1 MCEKSSGERG
11 PRSTVERRIFFR
23 LLHVLTVSVIVLLGL
38 WATHAVSRVQTMK
51 HRFYRWD
58 VEDRYSSAAAAAIR
72 NQLDSLA
79 AIAKNAHLL
88 NAASDKVDAE
98 EWATFLRINDVA
110 RQPGLRSIEY
120 TPWDRVPSEIKR
132 ADHEQVL
139 NDRPS
144 IALCDPDDAAGG
156 AGNATRLRMW
166 MPIYTKAELKA
177 ISQPKAKLTV
187 IFPPRDEAGGI
198 PVGTSAFSP
207 SVEDAEPGEGVEGY
221 TPPRPAGVILM
232 EVDAGK
238 LLERARS
245 GSVGGGALALY
256 WGRPDDRA
264 SRCIAHTGDAS
275 FLFGQSRASTS
286 EAGAAHRLAG
296 AESAGAIGPPTP
308 GFGTAILRKPV
319 QWGLSPLWLAAVLPP
334 GLEDGWDGVD
344 QSIVWVIGGL
354 GTLAAVAV
362 TLSGA
367 QFGSAVKRAQRV
379 LAEMLAETRQQY
391 QVLFES
397 ALEGL
402 MVLDEDLRIH
412 QINSAGARL
421 LGADAKRITGRRMDE
436 LVTPEGDALL
446 RQIGRVIHWRLPECG
461 QWRWTAGNTSYE
473 IDGALAAVQIRGK
486 WRCLAAFH
494 NVTQQ
499 NAARRELEA
508 NTQSLREANARLRAY
523 SEAVERASRDRIAFV
538 ASLWHEIRSPLA
550 LIVNYAELLSE
561 RCATSSPDR
570 QSRDQPNRDCGC
582 GEAESSGL
590 ASRCEAVEAIVHNGR
605 HLLQLVNDILD
616 FSKLEAGQVRPNIR
630 PVSPRDVIAQVVS
643 MFRIRARDKGIRLES
658 RAAPNVP
665 ERILTDPLRLRQI
678 IANLTD
684 NAIKFTQQ
692 GSVRIEADFADDPG
706 EPKLRLCIRDTGI
719 GMSEEQLGR
728 LFQPFSQAEPDT
740 ARKYGGTGLGLVI
753 CRRLARLLGGDVWA
767 ESTPGKGTVFHVQ
780 VSAKIAA
787 AESLA
792 AETLTDGDWNPA
804 EQAADAVE
812 DGDTGDAS
820 DLAAEPVR
828 VLFAEDSLENQRL
841 IRRLLERGGASVTT
855 VENGRRAV
863 NAILPGAGRDADGE
877 PPFDIV
883 LMDVEMPD
891 MDGPTAV
898 RTLRQSGCELPII
911 ALTAHSD
918 PDLLRGFL
926 EAGYTGYLV
935 KPITAVELWREI
947 RRRLPRRVANPPRV
961 KHGLPQGGLPATGAS
976 CENDG
981 VAARPYGNG
990 YGEKA
995 GRRCG
1000 ERAGRA

>member
-1 MCEKSSGERG
+1 MGEESSGERRL
-11 PRSTVERRIFFR
+11 RSTVERRIFFR
-23 LLHVLTVSVIVLLGL
+23 LLQVLTVSVIVLLGL

-51 HRFYRWD
+51 CRFYRWD
-58 VEDRYSSAAAAAIR
+58 AEDRYSSAAAAAVR

-79 AIAKNAHLL
+79 AVAKNACLL
-88 NAASDKVDAE
+88 YAASDEVAAE
-98 EWATFLRINDVA
+98 EWATFLHINAVA
-110 RQPGLRSIEY
+110 QQPGLRSIEY

-132 ADHEQVL
+132 ADREQGH
-139 NDRPS
+139 DGRPS

-156 AGNATRLRMW
+156 AGNATRLWMW
-166 MPIYTKAELKA
+166 MPVYTKAQLKA
-177 ISQPKAKLTV
+177 ISQPKAELTV
-187 IFPPRDEAGGI
+187 ISPACDQAPRAPE
-198 PVGTSAFSP
+198 GTSSFLP
-207 SVEDAEPGEGVEGY
+207 SDEDAEPGNAAEACTGR
-221 TPPRPAGVILM
+221 RPAGFVIM
-232 EVDAGK
+232 EVDVGK

-245 GSVGGGALALY
+245 SSVGGGALALY
-256 WGRPDDRA
+256 WGCPDDRA
-264 SRCIAHTGDAS
+264 SRCIAHSGGAS
-275 FLFGQSRASTS
+275 FLFGRSRASTS
-286 EAGAAHRLAG
+286 EAGAAQR
-296 AESAGAIGPPTP
+296 SAGAIGPPID

-319 QWGLSPLWLAAVLPP
+319 QWGLSPLWLAVVLPP

-344 QSIVWVIGGL
+344 PSMVWAIGGL

-362 TLSGA
+362 TLAGT

-402 MVLDEDLRIH
+402 MALDEDLRIH
-412 QINSAGARL
+412 QINTAGARL
-421 LGADAKRITGRRMDE
+421 LGADAKRIAGRRLDE
-436 LVTPEGDALL
+436 LVTLEGDALL
-446 RQIGRVIHWRLPECG
+446 RQIERVIHWRLPECG
-461 QWRWTAGNTSYE
+461 QWRWTRGNTSYE

-508 NTQSLREANARLRAY
+508 NAQSLREANARLRAY

-550 LIVNYAELLSE
+550 LIVSYAELLSE
-561 RCATSSPDR
+561 RSAKSSPDR
-570 QSRDQPNRDCGC
+570 QLRDQPHCDCGC

-590 ASRCEAVEAIVHNGR
+590 ASRCEAVEAILHNSR

-616 FSKLEAGQVRPNIR
+616 FSKLEAGQVRLDIR

-643 MFRIRARDKGIRLES
+643 MFRIRARDKGICLES

-665 ERILTDPLRLRQI
+665 ECILTDPLRLRQI

-767 ESTPGKGTVFHVQ
+767 ESTPGQGTVFHVQ

-792 AETLTDGDWNPA
+792 AETLTDGNWNPA

-812 DGDTGDAS
+812 DGDAHDAC

-828 VLFAEDSLENQRL
+828 VLFAEDCLENQRL
-841 IRRLLERGGASVTT
+841 IQRLLERGGASVTT

-863 NAILPGAGRDADGE
+863 NAILPGGGRDVDGE

-898 RTLRQSGCELPII
+898 RTLRQSGCALPII

-918 PDLLRGFL
+918 PDLLRGFM
-926 EAGYTGYLV
+926 EAGYSGYLV
-935 KPITAVELWREI
+935 KPITSAELWREI
-947 RRRLPRRVANPPRV
+947 RRRLPRRVA
-961 KHGLPQGGLPATGAS
+961 GLA
-976 CENDG
+976 
-981 VAARPYGNG
+981 
-990 YGEKA
+990 KA
-995 GRRCG
+995 
-1000 ERAGRA
+1000 